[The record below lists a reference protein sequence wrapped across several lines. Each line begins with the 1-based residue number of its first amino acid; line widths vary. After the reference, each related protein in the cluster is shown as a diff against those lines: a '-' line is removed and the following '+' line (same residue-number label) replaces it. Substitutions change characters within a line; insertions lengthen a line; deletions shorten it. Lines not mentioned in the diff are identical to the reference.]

1 MPLSLIN
8 VGDAPNDG
16 RGDSLRAMAQK
27 TNAVIAFLNGS
38 NPSMFRIVAED
49 VDAVPNQML
58 FVDTSTGPVTVTLPD
73 PTFGATVSI
82 VDHQATAASNPIT
95 IVSDEPINRAP
106 SPMVVSQNGQVVKLV
121 YSGLAVGWLVI

>member
-1 MPLSLIN
+1 
-8 VGDAPNDG
+8 
-16 RGDSLRAMAQK
+16 MAQK
-27 TNAVIAFLNGS
+27 VNAVIAFLNGA

-95 IVSDEPINRAP
+95 IVSDEPIDRAP
-106 SPMVVSQNGQVVKLV
+106 SPMVISQNGQVVKLV